1 MKTRTRTKVAEA
13 EETSLFLNDEEGSV
27 ALEALSDEELQDLL
41 FEDEIE
47 KKQTGFFNLPTMA
60 GLSLISV
67 GMVYILQE
75 MGVNI
80 LEGINMSEIVGAL
93 PFIAGILIILLGF
106 GVLSWRPSK
115 RKKKAKVKKAVTIE
129 NAQGEEQKVVVEKK
143 TSRRSGD
150 RKRRLSKS
158 HDKKI
163 SGVAGGLAEYFNL
176 DPTLVRIAL
185 VIGTIAT
192 QGSFILGYLILS
204 FVMPKSETK
213 LTREERITI
222 IRDS

>member
-1 MKTRTRTKVAEA
+1 MKTRTRTKTVEN
-13 EETSLFLNDEEGSV
+13 EDMSLFLNEEEGSV
-27 ALEALSDEELQDLL
+27 DLEALSDEELQDLL
-41 FEDEIE
+41 FEDEVE
-47 KKQTGFFNLPTMA
+47 QKSGGFFNLPTMA
-60 GLSLISV
+60 GLSLITV
-67 GMVYILQE
+67 GIVYVLQE

-80 LEGINMSEIVGAL
+80 GTGLDLAWIVSAL
-93 PFIAGILIILLGF
+93 PIIAGILIILLGF

-115 RKKKAKVKKAVTIE
+115 KKKKVKKQVTIE
-129 NAQGEEQKVVVEKK
+129 NKQGEEQRVVVEKK
-143 TSRRSGD
+143 AAKPRSE
-150 RKRRLSKS
+150 RKRRLTKS
-158 HDKKI
+158 SDKKI
-163 SGVAGGLAEYFNL
+163 AGVAGGLAEYFNL

-204 FVMPKSETK
+204 FVMPKPEKK

>member
-13 EETSLFLNDEEGSV
+13 EETSLFLNDQEGSV
-27 ALEALSDEELQDLL
+27 ALDNLSDEELQDLL
-41 FEDEIE
+41 FEDEAE

-115 RKKKAKVKKAVTIE
+115 KKKKSKAKKQVTIE
-129 NAQGEEQKVVVEKK
+129 NQQGEDRKVVVEKK
-143 TSRRSGD
+143 TKRKSTD

-163 SGVAGGLAEYFNL
+163 AGVAGGLAEYFNL